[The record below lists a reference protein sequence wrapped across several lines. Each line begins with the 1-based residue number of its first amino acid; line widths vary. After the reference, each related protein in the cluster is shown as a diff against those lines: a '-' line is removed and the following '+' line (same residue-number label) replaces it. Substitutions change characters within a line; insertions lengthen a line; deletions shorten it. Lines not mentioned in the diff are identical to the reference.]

1 MSAVGLICGSGS
13 LPIDAADLIQRAGRP
28 VFLAA
33 LKGSAA
39 AEVERFPHVWIRMG
53 EIGKLFRSL
62 EGAGVREVA
71 LVGAVQRPALKDLRI
86 DMGGLG
92 SLPEITRLL
101 AGGDDHLLRGVIK
114 FVEDRGFVVRGV
126 HEVAPEL
133 AAPLGLVG
141 RRQPNAADVADIALA
156 VGALRALGP
165 FDVGQGVVAIGRR
178 VVAVEAAEG
187 TDSMLGRVTR
197 LSKGG
202 KLRRDGRGGVLVKT
216 PKRSQD
222 LRVDLPAIG
231 VRTLELAAEAQ
242 LAGVAVA
249 AGQVLLADR
258 DELAAKADEFG
269 LFLAGVP
276 VAEAA

>member
-1 MSAVGLICGSGS
+1 MNAVGLICGSGT
-13 LPIDAADLIQRAGRP
+13 LPIEAADLIQRSGRP

-92 SLPEITRLL
+92 SLPELTRLL
-101 AGGDDHLLRGVIK
+101 AGGDDHLLRGVIA
-114 FVEDRGFVVRGV
+114 FVEGRGFVVRGV

-133 AAPLGLVG
+133 TAPRGLVG
-141 RRQPNAADVADIALA
+141 RRQPSAADVADIALA

-187 TDSMLGRVTR
+187 TDSMLGRVAR

-231 VRTLELAAEAQ
+231 LRTLELAAEAQ

-249 AGQVLLADR
+249 AGQVLLAGR
-258 DELAAKADEFG
+258 EELAAKADALG

-276 VAEAA
+276 VSEAA